1 MLLQAYW
8 VKMSFLFSSGQQTD
22 CIVEHKRRAKKK
34 KSEKGSMCSEM
45 FVKMSGKRE
54 RLGDS
59 FPIELSITLHS
70 TC

>member
-34 KSEKGSMCSEM
+34 VRRDQCAQM

-59 FPIELSITLHS
+59 FPIELSIMLHS